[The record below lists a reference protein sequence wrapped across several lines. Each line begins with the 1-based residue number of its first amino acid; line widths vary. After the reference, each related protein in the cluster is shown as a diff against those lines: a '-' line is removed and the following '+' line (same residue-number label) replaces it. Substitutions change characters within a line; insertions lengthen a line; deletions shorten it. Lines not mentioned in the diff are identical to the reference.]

1 MSGQRPAVTMPSM
14 PEFILHHRHEADD
27 CAAAFAAWRGFASPL
42 RGRSTTSS
50 CLAGGH
56 DVWWRVTASGAPAAL
71 ALLPQFVAERT
82 RIARVRNVLI
92 P

>member
-1 MSGQRPAVTMPSM
+1 MTAWRLAASMVAMPD
-14 PEFILHHRHEADD
+14 FVLHHRHEPSE
-27 CAAAFAAWRGFASPL
+27 CVAAFAAWRGFASPL

-56 DVWWRVTASGAPAAL
+56 ELWWRVTASGAPDAL
-71 ALLPQFVAERT
+71 ALLPAYVAERT
-82 RIARVRNVLI
+82 RVARVRDVLI

>member
-1 MSGQRPAVTMPSM
+1 MTKRRRAVSMAAM
-14 PEFILHHRHEADD
+14 PEFVLHHHHEPAE

-42 RGRSTTSS
+42 RGRATTSS

-56 DVWWRVTASGAPAAL
+56 DVWWLVTASGAPAAL
-71 ALLPQFVAERT
+71 ALLPTYVAERT
-82 RIARVRNVLI
+82 RVARVRDVLI

>member
-1 MSGQRPAVTMPSM
+1 MTAKLHSM
-14 PEFILHHRHEADD
+14 PEFLLHHRHEPAE

-42 RGRSTTSS
+42 RGHATASS

-56 DVWWRVTASGAPAAL
+56 DVWWRVTASGERDARAM
-71 ALLPQFVAERT
+71 LPSFVAERT

>member
-1 MSGQRPAVTMPSM
+1 MRPM

-42 RGRSTTSS
+42 RGHSTTSS
-50 CLAGGH
+50 CLAGDH
-56 DVWWRVTASGAPAAL
+56 DVWWRVTASGAAAAL
-71 ALLPQFVAERT
+71 DLLPRFVAERT
-82 RIARVRNVLI
+82 RVARVRDVLI

>member
-1 MSGQRPAVTMPSM
+1 MTRRRPAVTMRPM
-14 PEFILHHRHEADD
+14 PEFILHHRHEAAD

-42 RGRSTTSS
+42 RGRSTSSS
-50 CLAGGH
+50 CLAGEH
-56 DVWWRVTASGAPAAL
+56 DVWWRVTASGAPVAL

-82 RIARVRNVLI
+82 RIVRVRDVHI

>member
-1 MSGQRPAVTMPSM
+1 MWGRRAAGTMRPM

-50 CLAGGH
+50 CLAGDH
-56 DVWWRVTASGAPAAL
+56 DVWWRVTASGVPAAL
-71 ALLPQFVAERT
+71 DLLPRFVAERT
-82 RIARVRNVLI
+82 RVARVRDILI